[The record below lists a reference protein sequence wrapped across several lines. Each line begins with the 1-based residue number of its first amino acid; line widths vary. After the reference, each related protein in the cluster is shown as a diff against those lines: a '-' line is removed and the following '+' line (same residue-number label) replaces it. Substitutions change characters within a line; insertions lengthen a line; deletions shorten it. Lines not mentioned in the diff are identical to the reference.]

1 MAREVKQLFMVQR
14 PPFKSENT
22 KLAFTHALASQTAEI
37 YLEDDESVVPTLAMV
52 GDGIYNVVNNQQGT
66 KHYDV
71 NSNETH
77 AQMALLIDL
86 RVLVCKEDLEAR
98 GLSADRLADGS
109 ALGAD
114 MNIEV
119 VPFSD
124 IQKEMEA
131 ADQLLFF

>member
-1 MAREVKQLFMVQR
+1 MAKEVKQLFLVQR

-37 YLEDDESVVPTLAMV
+37 YLEDDESIVPTLAMV
-52 GDGIYNVVNNQQGT
+52 GDGVLNVVNNQQSA

-77 AQMALLIDL
+77 AQMSLLIDL
-86 RVLVCKEDLEAR
+86 RVLVCKEDLESR
-98 GLSADRLADGS
+98 GIDAGRMADGS

-114 MNIEV
+114 VNIEV
-119 VPFSD
+119 VPWND
-124 IQKEMEA
+124 IMKEMEA
-131 ADQLLFF
+131 SDQLLFF